1 MLFGLLLQKGC
12 IVLTMDK
19 TAVPCNTNILASL
32 SGVSTILFDLGGTL
46 WSPFGTKTRDE
57 VLESAIAGLIK
68 DLKDTTGRD
77 VSREDVEIGIV
88 NLLFGLGRKNSGEY
102 EPSLEDAALQEVDL
116 QGVIGQ
122 FLSSERICLSE
133 KKVSDLTDRFADSLS
148 KYYLLYPETVTVLST
163 LKRRGY
169 NIGIVS
175 NTAMPS
181 NVIDRYLA
189 ASGIINYMD
198 FRVLSSE
205 VGWRKPHKRI
215 YKEALRVAHA
225 EPREVVFIGDRVLE
239 DTFGPSLMGMRPIL
253 VRRELYRDEGSC
265 DEYHGLYVCSLEELI

>member
-1 MLFGLLLQKGC
+1 
-12 IVLTMDK
+12 MDK

-175 NTAMPS
+175 NTAMP
-181 NVIDRYLA
+181 
-189 ASGIINYMD
+189 
-198 FRVLSSE
+198 
-205 VGWRKPHKRI
+205 
-215 YKEALRVAHA
+215 
-225 EPREVVFIGDRVLE
+225 
-239 DTFGPSLMGMRPIL
+239 
-253 VRRELYRDEGSC
+253 
-265 DEYHGLYVCSLEELI
+265 